1 MSNATSMPDAFIF
14 QDSFIFPISQA
25 LNVDAETNTECV
37 FIQQPVIGRKLSR
50 EENLVKLGQNHNSG
64 SSVVKRSKTFSPSA
78 PINKSQYNCRVSN
91 RILFFEEDLFGI
103 NHSFCS
109 LTEVIATVQCHCI
122 DGCHFKEAQKKEGPC
137 TCQPLVTIDISHK
150 TRPQA
155 LMLLQRH
162 Q

>member
-1 MSNATSMPDAFIF
+1 MSNAKSMPDAFIF

-37 FIQQPVIGRKLSR
+37 FIQQPVIGRKPSR
-50 EENLVKLGQNHNSG
+50 EENLVKLGQNHSSG

-91 RILFFEEDLFGI
+91 GIKLEEDLFWI
-103 NHSFCS
+103 NHSFYS
-109 LTEVIATVQCHCI
+109 LTEVIATAQCHCI
-122 DGCHFKEAQKKEGPC
+122 DGWHFKEAQKKEDPC
-137 TCQPLVTIDISHK
+137 TCQPLVTIDTSLK
-150 TRPQA
+150 TRTQA
-155 LMLLQRH
+155 LMWLQRH